1 MIPAAKACLTV
12 PAIAVLAAA
21 LAACTTSQYAPRE
34 GYNPGPTRE
43 VPRPN
48 FPIAPPGPLST
59 APADAPVATT
69 PPPPPPPPPP
79 PAAESDAPT
88 ARPSGTVTSQS
99 LPPPQAQ
106 PYSPP
111 PASSNVP
118 PLQSTPATPPP
129 ASPSSY
135 VAPPPAPVTTT
146 TTVTSVSGRV
156 VDVSGG
162 PQSYTIKNGDTLT
175 SISKRMGLT
184 QKELADLNDLEPPY
198 ALRAGKTLKGPA
210 TKAKAYVVG
219 QGDTMFAIARRFTV
233 TAAALA
239 EENDLRTSSSIRAGQ
254 RLTLPK
260 GYKDTGPVRRTVT
273 NTVPGVASTQ
283 VAQTQPQPYTPP
295 PSATPSTTVTTTAS
309 ATPTRPATTTTT
321 TTTTAPPRP
330 GAAPVT
336 TTTTTVRPVGP
347 PPAVATNLPVN
358 SPAMTDAE
366 IAAAGRG
373 RFAWPVRGPVI
384 SGFGPTGAG
393 GQRNDGLD
401 LRAPE
406 GDPVRS
412 AAAGEV
418 VYAGNSVP
426 GFGNLVLVKHDDGWV
441 TAYAHLARADVRMQQ
456 KVAQGQQ
463 IGQVGSSGGAPEPQL
478 HFEVRYARSPKDN
491 ARPIDPALVLPK

>member
-1 MIPAAKACLTV
+1 MRRSTPHTASSALMISAAKACLTV
-12 PAIAVLAAA
+12 PAVAVLAAA

-34 GYNPGPTRE
+34 GYDPGPTRE
-43 VPRPN
+43 MPRPN

-59 APADAPVATT
+59 APTEAPVAVT
-69 PPPPPPPPPP
+69 PPAPPP
-79 PAAESDAPT
+79 PAAQSDAPT
-88 ARPSGTVTSQS
+88 ARPSGTVTSQT
-99 LPPPQAQ
+99 LPPPQG
-106 PYSPP
+106 YNPP
-111 PASSNVP
+111 PPTSNVP
-118 PLQSTPATPPP
+118 PLPSSPATPPP

-162 PQSYTIKNGDTLT
+162 PQSYTIKSGDTLT

-273 NTVPGVASTQ
+273 TTVPGAASTQ
-283 VAQTQPQPYTPP
+283 LAQATPYTPP
-295 PSATPSTTVTTTAS
+295 AATTVTTAPATA
-309 ATPTRPATTTTT
+309 TRPATTTTT
-321 TTTTAPPRP
+321 TT
-330 GAAPVT
+330 
-336 TTTTTVRPVGP
+336 VRPSAP
-347 PPAVATNLPVN
+347 PPAVATNLPVD
-358 SPAMTDAE
+358 SPALSDTE

-373 RFAWPVRGPVI
+373 RFAWPVRGSVI
-384 SGFGPTGAG
+384 SSYGPTGAG

-401 LRAPE
+401 LRAPA

-418 VYAGNSVP
+418 VYAGDSVP
-426 GFGNLVLVKHDDGWV
+426 GFGNLVLVKHDGGWV

-463 IGQVGSSGGAPEPQL
+463 IGQVGSTGGAPEPQL
-478 HFEVRYARSPKDN
+478 HFEVRYAPSPKDK
-491 ARPIDPALVLPK
+491 ARPIDPALVLPR